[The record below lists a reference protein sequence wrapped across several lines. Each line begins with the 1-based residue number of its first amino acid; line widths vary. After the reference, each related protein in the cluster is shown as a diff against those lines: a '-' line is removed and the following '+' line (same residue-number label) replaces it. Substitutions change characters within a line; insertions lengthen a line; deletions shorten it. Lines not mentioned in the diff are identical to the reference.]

1 MVAYEEKS
9 SWTPNPNSG
18 HGRSREWSLKGA
30 FHYKVFMSQ
39 FKRGFTKMV
48 VTELVACKT
57 RVTARRASTVFVSEL
72 TCPSYSYPALQA
84 FKKGRLR
91 ELGRQTSRREEGG
104 GERLRASH
112 CFRHPAY

>member
-1 MVAYEEKS
+1 
-9 SWTPNPNSG
+9 
-18 HGRSREWSLKGA
+18 
-30 FHYKVFMSQ
+30 MSQ

-84 FKKGRLR
+84 FKGKGKGIRAPDLAEGRGRRGTPASKPLFSPSRLLIKKITKITQLLTR
-91 ELGRQTSRREEGG
+91 
-104 GERLRASH
+104 
-112 CFRHPAY
+112 CFSFVFLKQEI

>member
-1 MVAYEEKS
+1 
-9 SWTPNPNSG
+9 
-18 HGRSREWSLKGA
+18 
-30 FHYKVFMSQ
+30 MSQ

-84 FKKGRLR
+84 FKKGRVR